1 MPASTSLISS
11 ATPKDDAIALVPVT
25 TASLK
30 AAIAK
35 LGASQR
41 RWVEAIG
48 FGADEASIA
57 MIPGTEGN
65 IDRVLVGTGANAPS
79 PADPWW
85 LAGTVE
91 QLQPGTY
98 FIDADLDEQAMA
110 SAAFGWCLAQY
121 RFDRYTSAKAIKRKL
136 VGLSKT
142 ATADAKR
149 HVTAAAMVRDL
160 VNTPAEH
167 MGPAD
172 LQDAAEALA
181 EEFGGTCST
190 IVGEDLLD
198 ENLPAIHAVGRAAA
212 EGREP
217 RLIDLQWGN
226 PDAPALTLV
235 GKGVCFDTGG
245 LDLKPSAGMRIMK
258 KDMGG
263 AAQALGLAQLI
274 MASKLDLNLRVLVSA
289 VENSVSANAYRP
301 GDVVDTRKGL
311 TVEIGNTDAE
321 GRVVLCDALV
331 VACEEKPDLL
341 IDFATLTGAARVAL
355 GGDLPATY
363 TNKDA
368 VWRALENASSATN
381 DPLWRMP
388 LWAGYDKDLSSSI
401 ADLGNIAEG
410 GFGGSITAAL
420 YLQRFVDAPVPWVH
434 FDVYAWNKKPS
445 PGRPVGGEAQ
455 GLRATFAAIKSYLKL

>member
-11 ATPKDDAIALVPVT
+11 AAPKGDAIALVPVT

-30 AAIAK
+30 TVISK
-35 LGASQR
+35 LDIRQR
-41 RWVEAIG
+41 KWVEAIG
-48 FGADEASIA
+48 FEATEASVAI
-57 MIPGTEGN
+57 IPGTEGN
-65 IDRVLVGTGANAPS
+65 IDRVLVGTGATAPS

-85 LAGTVE
+85 LAAAAE
-91 QLQPGTY
+91 QIHAGTY
-98 FIDADLDEQAMA
+98 FIDADMDEQAMA
-110 SAAFGWCLAQY
+110 SAAFGWCMAQY
-121 RFDRYTSAKAIKRKL
+121 QFDRYTAAKTIKRTL
-136 VGLSKT
+136 VGLTKT
-142 ATADAKR
+142 AASVAKR
-149 HVTAAAMVRDL
+149 YVAAAAMVRDL

-181 EEFGGTCST
+181 EDFSGICST

-226 PDAPALTLV
+226 PKAPSLTLV

-245 LDLKPSAGMRIMK
+245 LDLKPSAGMRLMK

-263 AAQALGLAQLI
+263 AAHALGLAQLI
-274 MASKLDLNLRVLVSA
+274 MASNLDVNLRVLISA

-301 GDVVDTRKGL
+301 GDVLNTRKGL

-368 VWRALENASSATN
+368 VWHALENASTANN
-381 DPLWRMP
+381 DPMWRMP

-420 YLQRFVDAPVPWVH
+420 YLQRFVDASVPWVH
-434 FDVYAWNKKPS
+434 FDVYAWNKKTS
-445 PGRPVGGEAQ
+445 PGRPTGGEAQ
-455 GLRATFAAIKSYLKL
+455 GLRATFAAIKSYLKV